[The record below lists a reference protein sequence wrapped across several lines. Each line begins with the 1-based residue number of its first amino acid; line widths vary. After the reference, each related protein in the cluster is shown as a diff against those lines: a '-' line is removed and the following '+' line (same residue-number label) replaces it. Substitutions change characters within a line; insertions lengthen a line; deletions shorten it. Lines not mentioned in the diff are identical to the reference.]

1 MQETSSFQLKM
12 RTRNFDG
19 THSAVVLLA
28 ALASRWRWLLKFVP
42 PARVEKSLVMG
53 SSSGDGPQFNC
64 DTINVQC
71 KKREVDR
78 KYCSGRVWERVGL
91 ERFRSLNRR

>member
-1 MQETSSFQLKM
+1 
-12 RTRNFDG
+12 
-19 THSAVVLLA
+19 
-28 ALASRWRWLLKFVP
+28 
-42 PARVEKSLVMG
+42 VEKSLDMG
-53 SSSGDGPQFNC
+53 SSSGDGRKFNC

-91 ERFRSLNRR
+91 ERFRSLNRDRLGHGGAVAAEYHG